1 MCVGKFFSNKENGKK
16 DDSFHQYHPA
26 LEFCKQHSDKNV
38 VKSTVKQLQ
47 KRKRQ
52 IIVIMQG
59 FQAED
64 QEGSH
69 FAAA

>member
-52 IIVIMQG
+52 IIVIM
-59 FQAED
+59 
-64 QEGSH
+64 
-69 FAAA
+69 